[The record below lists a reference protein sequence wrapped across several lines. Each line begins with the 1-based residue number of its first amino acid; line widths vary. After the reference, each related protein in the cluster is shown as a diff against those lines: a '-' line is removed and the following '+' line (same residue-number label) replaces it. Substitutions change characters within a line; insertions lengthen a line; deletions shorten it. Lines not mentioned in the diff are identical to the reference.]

1 MKPTCRHD
9 VPPLAFRVVQPYD
22 RDKAREATMIVSWHL
37 TSTLRA
43 WWRAWRRR
51 EQAWRRR
58 RGWAPVRDAEFAARF
73 RALWKV
79 TP

>member
-1 MKPTCRHD
+1 MTVRTRT
-9 VPPLAFRVVQPYD
+9 RVVSVG
-22 RDKAREATMIVSWHL
+22 RL

-43 WWRAWRRR
+43 WWGAWRLR

-58 RGWAPVRDAEFAARF
+58 RGWAPVQDAEFAARF